1 MHLKILLYD
10 DDEMLRSSIAALLD
24 MEPDFIVS
32 ASRNNGSNVMK
43 DIEVYEPD
51 VVLMDI
57 EMPVMD
63 GIAALKNI
71 RAMYKDLPVI
81 MLTVF
86 EDAENIYQAICSG
99 ASGYLLKK
107 IEPEKIVT
115 GIREVLSGGAPITGS
130 IAKKVLQMMA
140 PKPAAILNPEDA
152 LSKRE
157 VELLTLLAKGNS
169 YKMIASAMLISIETV
184 RTHVKNI
191 YKKLH
196 VNNAPG
202 AVSKAIDLQIVR

>member
-24 MEPDFIVS
+24 LEPDFVVS
-32 ASRNNGSNVMK
+32 SSRSNGSSVMK
-43 DIEVYEPD
+43 DIDVYQPD

-57 EMPVMD
+57 EMPVMN

-71 RAMYKDLPVI
+71 REMYKDLPVI

-86 EDAENIYQAICSG
+86 EDTENIYQAICSG

-115 GIREVLSGGAPITGS
+115 GIREVLNGGAPITGS

-140 PKPAAILNPEDA
+140 PKPVLPSHPDDA